1 MKFVFSYSFYVL
13 LSLGLIF
20 PLFFWQLPIVK
31 TLLFAFDASLFA
43 LAIFDYF
50 ISRKKI
56 VGLKI
61 HREFST
67 RFAIGEKTTV
77 YLVVENNS
85 DKSLFIHVKD
95 EYPPQMHLIREREA
109 KLEISPH
116 GYAKMSYDLVSPR
129 RGKYEFGFTAV
140 RFLSNFGLV
149 WCQTSM
155 NAQEFVKVYPNIW
168 RAREMFRKALDRQ
181 SLVVTE
187 RRIPKRG
194 EGREFES
201 LRDYVQGDELRHISW
216 MATAKRAKLTTKQY
230 QIEREQTVLI
240 AIDSGRLMTG
250 RIENE
255 TKFDIAI
262 HASLAL
268 MLMAA
273 RVGDNSGL
281 VVFGRRIRRF
291 IAPSK
296 GIRHIDAVLEALYDL
311 EPELI
316 EPSYSRAFQFI
327 TSNIKKRALIV
338 VLTDLIDKDASQRL
352 LNALRLLRPRH
363 LPLVVTVGDRDL
375 HSVLASVPEDS
386 KKLFFQSAA
395 EEIVLQ
401 RETALRMV
409 ESIGGLAIDVTTST
423 LAPKLMEAYLRIKE
437 RALI

>member
-1 MKFVFSYSFYVL
+1 MKFVFSHSFYFL

-20 PLFFWQLPIVK
+20 PLFFWQLPIAK
-31 TLLFAFDASLFA
+31 TLLFAFNVSLFA

-56 VGLKI
+56 VGVKI
-61 HREFST
+61 YREFSN
-67 RFAIGEKTTV
+67 RFAIGERTTV

-85 DKSLFIHVKD
+85 DKSLFLHVKD
-95 EYPPQMHLIREREA
+95 EYPPQMHLIGEREA
-109 KLEISPH
+109 KLKIPPH
-116 GYAKMSYDLVSPR
+116 KYAKISYDLVSSR

-168 RAREMFRKALDRQ
+168 RAREIFRKALNRQ

-187 RRIPKRG
+187 RKTPKRG
-194 EGREFES
+194 EGGEFES

-216 MATAKRAKLTTKQY
+216 TATAKRTKLTTKQY
-230 QIEREQTVLI
+230 QIEREQTMLI

-255 TKFDIAI
+255 TKFDIAV

-268 MLMAA
+268 MLMTA
-273 RVGDNSGL
+273 RVSDNSGL
-281 VVFGRRIRRF
+281 IVFGRRIRRF
-291 IAPSK
+291 IAPGR
-296 GIRHIDAVLEALYDL
+296 GIKHIDSVLEALYDL

-316 EPSYSRAFQFI
+316 EPSYSRAFRFI
-327 TSNIKKRALIV
+327 ASNIKKRALIV

-375 HSVLASVPEDS
+375 YSALVSAPKDS
-386 KKLFFQSAA
+386 KELFFQSAA
-395 EEIVLQ
+395 EEIVFQ

-409 ESIGGLAIDVTTST
+409 ESIGGLALDVTAPA
-423 LAPKLMEAYLRIKE
+423 LAPKLIEAYLRIKE
-437 RALI
+437 KALI